1 MSLRLR
7 LQHLEQLA
15 SVSGFTGDGPI
26 VEVWLPDNNRG
37 GPPPG
42 RHLCVGSRSVLVVY
56 DPAETVPPVAEAL
69 P

>member
-1 MSLRLR
+1 MRIQTR
-7 LQHLEQLA
+7 LQHLEEIA
-15 SVSGFTGDGPI
+15 SVSGLAGDGAV

-42 RHLCVGSRSVLVVY
+42 RHPCVGSRSVLVIY